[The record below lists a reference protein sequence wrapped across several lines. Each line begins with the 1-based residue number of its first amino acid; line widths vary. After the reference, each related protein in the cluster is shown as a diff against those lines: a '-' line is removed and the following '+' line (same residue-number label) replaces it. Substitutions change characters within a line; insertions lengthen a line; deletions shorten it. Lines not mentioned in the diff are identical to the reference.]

1 VIGDDIASTV
11 RVEWSPLRE
20 EAAWAGVAPRR
31 RRRIVR
37 RAALACAVVAA
48 VALVLVPRSSPAPAP
63 VAVVPPAPVAP
74 RASATP
80 APPPVAVAAPSKPLA
95 PISIELA
102 RGTRRF
108 TAAGRRTEVRSG
120 RVTVVAYDA
129 EFACAHEEHATH
141 VEVFRGSVLVRAPD
155 GEHALAAGEH
165 FELAEPVPERAEDLL
180 NAADV
185 MRMSHHPE
193 QAVPLLQ
200 RIVRDHAADPR
211 APLAA
216 FTLGRVLLDELDRPR
231 DAAAAFADS
240 LRLAP
245 DGPLAE
251 DALAREIEAATRA
264 GDATSA
270 RSLAE
275 DYIQRFPHGLKSREV
290 RRLGGIE

>member
-1 VIGDDIASTV
+1 VIGHDIASNV
-11 RVEWSPLRE
+11 RVEWSALRE

-37 RAALACAVVAA
+37 RAVLACAVVVA
-48 VALVLVPRSSPAPAP
+48 VALVLVPRSSPTPAPATAP
-63 VAVVPPAPVAP
+63 LASSRPSAPP
-74 RASATP
+74 
-80 APPPVAVAAPSKPLA
+80 PPPVAVAAPSAPLA
-95 PISIELA
+95 PIAIELP

-108 TAAGRRTEVRSG
+108 TAAGRRTEVHSG
-120 RVTVVAYDA
+120 RVTVIAYDA
-129 EFACAHEEHATH
+129 EFACAHLEHATR

-185 MRMSHHPE
+185 MRLSHHPE
-193 QAVPLLQ
+193 EAVRPLQ
-200 RIVRDHAADPR
+200 RIVRDHATDPR

-216 FTLGRVLLDELDRPR
+216 FTLGRVLLDDLDRPR
-231 DAAAAFADS
+231 DAAAAFADA

-251 DALAREIEAATRA
+251 DALAREVEAMARA

-270 RSLAE
+270 RSLAD
-275 DYIQRFPHGLKSREV
+275 DYIQRFPHGLKLRSV